1 MKKLFI
7 SLCVVSMATI
17 GFAQQAYEW
26 STAKTGDY
34 TYQYVKDDPLKTRFY
49 TLKNGFTVIMSV
61 NKDEPRL
68 QTIIAT
74 KAGSNTD
81 PANHTGLAHYLEHML
96 FKGTDKYG
104 SLDWSKEKPYLDQI
118 DDLYEQY
125 NSTTD
130 EVERAKIYAAIDSTS
145 GIAAKYAIAN
155 EYDKLMS
162 IIGAKGTNAFTWYEQ
177 TAYVNDIPANQISN
191 WLTIES
197 ERFRN
202 PVFRIFHTE
211 LEAVYEEKNR
221 SLDNDEWKAQE
232 VLLASLF
239 PTHNYGQQTTIGTIE
254 HLKNPS
260 LKEIRKY
267 YEKYY
272 VPNNMCM
279 VLAGDFDPD
288 KVIKEVDE
296 KFGGFVAKPVEPYK
310 APIETDI
317 TAPIE
322 KTVYGPKDEWVD
334 IAYRLPG
341 ANSKEAGLLQFI
353 DRILANGTAG
363 LIDIN
368 INQQQKT
375 LEAVSYA
382 QSMKDYSMYVLEGK
396 PKQGQTLEEVKSLLL
411 HEMENL
417 KRGNFDE
424 SLLQAVKNNFEKEK
438 LQKMESNNNRAYNL
452 LDAFIKNVNWKDEL
466 SFYEE
471 IKSYNKQDVQ
481 AFANKWFGNNYVVV
495 YKKTGMDSSVIKV
508 EKPPIHEVE
517 VNRNA
522 QSDFVKMII
531 ANKVEPITP
540 VFANFK
546 KDIQQGLSNKNA
558 VYSVVNT
565 ENQLFTLY
573 YYFEM
578 GSNHIKKLPI
588 ALEYLNYLNTDR
600 YSSEDLKKEFYK
612 LATDYSTQ
620 CEPRTTTIQITGLNK
635 NFAKSVELLEHLFVS
650 CQPDQNKLNAFI
662 NDYIQARNNDKLS
675 KGKILA
681 GLTNIANY
689 GIKNPYNNK
698 LSDAELKKLR
708 SEELVM
714 ILKNLTKYIHKILY
728 YGPEDNKTLVSS
740 LSMYHKN
747 SIATKALPIPI
758 PFKFRKLTTSEVN
771 FAPYNMVQTEISWN
785 RYSAI
790 YNPILIPTISLFNE
804 YFGSG
809 MSGIVFQTIRESKA
823 LAYSTYAQYG
833 TAFKKGE
840 PNLIRA
846 YVGCQSDK
854 MNDAI
859 KGMQELLDSLPYSE
873 KFFEVSKTALKN
885 NFATS
890 RIIKQQL
897 LFSFL
902 DAQRHGIN
910 YDIREKTYKMLDK
923 MTFSDINAFHKSMLS
938 RKPYSLNIIGDEK
951 RIDMAALNKYGKVN
965 KYTLQQIFGY

>member
-341 ANSKEAGLLQFI
+341 ANSKEAGLLQFV

-417 KRGNFDE
+417 KKGNFDE

-558 VYSVVNT
+558 VYTVVNT

-951 RIDMAALNKYGKVN
+951 RIDIAGLNKYGKVN

>member
-104 SLDWSKEKPYLDQI
+104 SLDWSKEKPYLDKI
-118 DDLYEQY
+118 DDLYEHY

-417 KRGNFDE
+417 KKGNFDE

-531 ANKVEPITP
+531 ANKVDPITP

-747 SIATKALPIPI
+747 SITTKALPIPI

-951 RIDMAALNKYGKVN
+951 RIDIAGLNKYGKVN

>member
-417 KRGNFDE
+417 KKGNFDE

-565 ENQLFTLY
+565 ENQLFTFY

>member
-341 ANSKEAGLLQFI
+341 ANSKEAGLLQFV

-452 LDAFIKNVNWKDEL
+452 L
-466 SFYEE
+466 
-471 IKSYNKQDVQ
+471 
-481 AFANKWFGNNYVVV
+481 
-495 YKKTGMDSSVIKV
+495 
-508 EKPPIHEVE
+508 
-517 VNRNA
+517 
-522 QSDFVKMII
+522 
-531 ANKVEPITP
+531 
-540 VFANFK
+540 
-546 KDIQQGLSNKNA
+546 
-558 VYSVVNT
+558 
-565 ENQLFTLY
+565 
-573 YYFEM
+573 
-578 GSNHIKKLPI
+578 
-588 ALEYLNYLNTDR
+588 
-600 YSSEDLKKEFYK
+600 
-612 LATDYSTQ
+612 
-620 CEPRTTTIQITGLNK
+620 
-635 NFAKSVELLEHLFVS
+635 
-650 CQPDQNKLNAFI
+650 
-662 NDYIQARNNDKLS
+662 
-675 KGKILA
+675 
-681 GLTNIANY
+681 
-689 GIKNPYNNK
+689 
-698 LSDAELKKLR
+698 
-708 SEELVM
+708 
-714 ILKNLTKYIHKILY
+714 
-728 YGPEDNKTLVSS
+728 
-740 LSMYHKN
+740 
-747 SIATKALPIPI
+747 
-758 PFKFRKLTTSEVN
+758 
-771 FAPYNMVQTEISWN
+771 
-785 RYSAI
+785 
-790 YNPILIPTISLFNE
+790 
-804 YFGSG
+804 
-809 MSGIVFQTIRESKA
+809 
-823 LAYSTYAQYG
+823 
-833 TAFKKGE
+833 
-840 PNLIRA
+840 
-846 YVGCQSDK
+846 
-854 MNDAI
+854 
-859 KGMQELLDSLPYSE
+859 
-873 KFFEVSKTALKN
+873 
-885 NFATS
+885 
-890 RIIKQQL
+890 
-897 LFSFL
+897 
-902 DAQRHGIN
+902 
-910 YDIREKTYKMLDK
+910 
-923 MTFSDINAFHKSMLS
+923 
-938 RKPYSLNIIGDEK
+938 
-951 RIDMAALNKYGKVN
+951 
-965 KYTLQQIFGY
+965 

>member
-341 ANSKEAGLLQFI
+341 ANSKEAGLLQFV

-951 RIDMAALNKYGKVN
+951 RIDIAGLNKYGKVN

>member
-417 KRGNFDE
+417 KKGNFDE

-558 VYSVVNT
+558 VYTVVNT

-951 RIDMAALNKYGKVN
+951 RIDIAGLNKYGKVN

>member
-417 KRGNFDE
+417 KKGNFDE

-565 ENQLFTLY
+565 ENQLFTFY

-951 RIDMAALNKYGKVN
+951 RIDIAGLNKYGKVN

>member
-341 ANSKEAGLLQFI
+341 ANSKEAGLLQFV

-565 ENQLFTLY
+565 ENQLFTFY

>member
-635 NFAKSVELLEHLFVS
+635 NFAKSVELLEHLFVT

>member
-341 ANSKEAGLLQFI
+341 ANSKEAGLLQFV

-417 KRGNFDE
+417 KMGNFDE

-951 RIDMAALNKYGKVN
+951 RIDIAGLNKYGKVN

>member
-104 SLDWSKEKPYLDQI
+104 SLDWSKEKPYLDKI
-118 DDLYEQY
+118 DDLYEHY

-232 VLLASLF
+232 VLLANLF

-296 KFGGFVAKPVEPYK
+296 KFGGFVAKSVEPYK

-417 KRGNFDE
+417 KKGNFDE

-471 IKSYNKQDVQ
+471 IKSYNKQDVIT
-481 AFANKWFGNNYVVV
+481 FANKWFGNNYVVV

-531 ANKVEPITP
+531 ANKVDPITP

-951 RIDMAALNKYGKVN
+951 RIDIAGLNKYGKVN

>member
-211 LEAVYEEKNR
+211 LEAGYEEKNR

>member
-341 ANSKEAGLLQFI
+341 ANSKEAGLLQFV

-417 KRGNFDE
+417 KKGNFDE

-951 RIDMAALNKYGKVN
+951 RIDIAGLNKYGKVN

>member
-1 MKKLFI
+1 
-7 SLCVVSMATI
+7 
-17 GFAQQAYEW
+17 
-26 STAKTGDY
+26 
-34 TYQYVKDDPLKTRFY
+34 
-49 TLKNGFTVIMSV
+49 
-61 NKDEPRL
+61 
-68 QTIIAT
+68 
-74 KAGSNTD
+74 
-81 PANHTGLAHYLEHML
+81 
-96 FKGTDKYG
+96 
-104 SLDWSKEKPYLDQI
+104 
-118 DDLYEQY
+118 
-125 NSTTD
+125 
-130 EVERAKIYAAIDSTS
+130 
-145 GIAAKYAIAN
+145 
-155 EYDKLMS
+155 
-162 IIGAKGTNAFTWYEQ
+162 
-177 TAYVNDIPANQISN
+177 
-191 WLTIES
+191 
-197 ERFRN
+197 
-202 PVFRIFHTE
+202 
-211 LEAVYEEKNR
+211 
-221 SLDNDEWKAQE
+221 
-232 VLLASLF
+232 
-239 PTHNYGQQTTIGTIE
+239 
-254 HLKNPS
+254 
-260 LKEIRKY
+260 
-267 YEKYY
+267 
-272 VPNNMCM
+272 
-279 VLAGDFDPD
+279 
-288 KVIKEVDE
+288 
-296 KFGGFVAKPVEPYK
+296 
-310 APIETDI
+310 
-317 TAPIE
+317 
-322 KTVYGPKDEWVD
+322 
-334 IAYRLPG
+334 
-341 ANSKEAGLLQFI
+341 
-353 DRILANGTAG
+353 
-363 LIDIN
+363 
-368 INQQQKT
+368 
-375 LEAVSYA
+375 
-382 QSMKDYSMYVLEGK
+382 
-396 PKQGQTLEEVKSLLL
+396 
-411 HEMENL
+411 
-417 KRGNFDE
+417 FDE

>member
-341 ANSKEAGLLQFI
+341 ANSKEAGLLQFV

-546 KDIQQGLSNKNA
+546 KDIQQGLSNKNT

-859 KGMQELLDSLPYSE
+859 IGMQELLDSLPYSE

-951 RIDMAALNKYGKVN
+951 RIDIAGLNKYGKVN

>member
-951 RIDMAALNKYGKVN
+951 RIDIAGLNKYGKVN

>member
-951 RIDMAALNKYGKVN
+951 RIDMAGLNKYGKVN

>member
-341 ANSKEAGLLQFI
+341 ANSKEAGLLQFV

-424 SLLQAVKNNFEKEK
+424 SLLKAVKNNFEKEK

-951 RIDMAALNKYGKVN
+951 RIDIAGLNKYGKVN

>member
-341 ANSKEAGLLQFI
+341 ANSKEAGLLQFV

>member
-417 KRGNFDE
+417 KKGNFDE

-565 ENQLFTLY
+565 ENQLFTFY

-662 NDYIQARNNDKLS
+662 SDYIQARNNDKLS

-951 RIDMAALNKYGKVN
+951 RIDIAGLNKYGKVN

>member
-104 SLDWSKEKPYLDQI
+104 SLDWSKEKPYLDKI
-118 DDLYEQY
+118 DDLYEHY

-417 KRGNFDE
+417 KKGNFDE

-531 ANKVEPITP
+531 ANKVDPITP

-747 SIATKALPIPI
+747 SITTKALPIPI

-951 RIDMAALNKYGKVN
+951 RIDIAALNKYGKVN

>member
-417 KRGNFDE
+417 KKGNFDE

-951 RIDMAALNKYGKVN
+951 RIDIAGLNKYGKVN